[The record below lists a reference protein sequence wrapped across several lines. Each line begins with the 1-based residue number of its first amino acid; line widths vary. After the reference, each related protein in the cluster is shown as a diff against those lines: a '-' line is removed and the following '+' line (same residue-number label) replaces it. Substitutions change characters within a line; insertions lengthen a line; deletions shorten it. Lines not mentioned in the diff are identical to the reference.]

1 MENEERIGRF
11 DQVTINTTRRVSYL
25 SAPEGQQL
33 NPNGMWMVAAAIGNE
48 LLLTKESIVIRIP
61 IDDVKKVLD
70 YHRTFTNILDSLG
83 KFNNYESRKERP
95 TEDPPGSDEE
105 D

>member
-48 LLLTKESIVIRIP
+48 LLLTKESII
-61 IDDVKKVLD
+61 
-70 YHRTFTNILDSLG
+70 
-83 KFNNYESRKERP
+83 
-95 TEDPPGSDEE
+95 
-105 D
+105 